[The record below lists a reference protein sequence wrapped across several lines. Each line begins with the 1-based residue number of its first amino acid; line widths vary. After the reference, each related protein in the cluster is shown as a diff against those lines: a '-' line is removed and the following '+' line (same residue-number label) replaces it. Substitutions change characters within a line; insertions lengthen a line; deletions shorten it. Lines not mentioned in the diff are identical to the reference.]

1 MARASRFEPSS
12 RTGAGSSE
20 EFDEIEE
27 PWEWQ
32 TEVGG
37 EKDFF
42 EGEEWEWFG
51 NISRYLVFVTIGFTV
66 LIGIYAAGT

>member
-1 MARASRFEPSS
+1 MNCSLDSVCSFEARP
-12 RTGAGSSE
+12 TISE
-20 EFDEIEE
+20 DFDEREE
-27 PWEWQ
+27 AWEWQ
-32 TEVGG
+32 TATDG

-66 LIGIYAAGT
+66 LIGVYAAGT